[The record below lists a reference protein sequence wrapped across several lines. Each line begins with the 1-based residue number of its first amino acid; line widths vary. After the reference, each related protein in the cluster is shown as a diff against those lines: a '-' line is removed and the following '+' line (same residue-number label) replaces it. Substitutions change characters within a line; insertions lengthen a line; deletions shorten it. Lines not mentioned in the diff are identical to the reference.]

1 MIHKNSL
8 LLKFANKINLFIT
21 LNGIDCSLLSINWS
35 IIINTIYNK
44 NLFKK
49 MKNQSYIHPV
59 LLLQNRV

>member
-8 LLKFANKINLFIT
+8 LLNFANKNNLFIT
-21 LNGIDCSLLSINWS
+21 LNGIDCSLLSINLS

>member
-21 LNGIDCSLLSINWS
+21 LNGIDCSLLSINLS

>member
-8 LLKFANKINLFIT
+8 LLNFANKINLFIT
-21 LNGIDCSLLSINWS
+21 LNGIDCSLLSINLS